1 MDIGRLLI
9 FTPLAIYCFYSFRKT
24 KLDVY
29 LMFGALSWY
38 GAIYSGKHNLSQF
51 LQEPIKTIINVITML
66 LVFRIFIPVFIPYF
80 KKSIAEY
87 KEYKESLKV

>member
-1 MDIGRLLI
+1 MDMGRLLI
-9 FTPLAIYCFYSFRKT
+9 FIPFTIYCFYFFRKT

-29 LMFGALSWY
+29 LMFGTLSWY

-51 LQEPIKTIINVITML
+51 LQEPIKIIINVITML
-66 LVFRIFIPVFIPYF
+66 LVFRIFMPVFIPHF

-87 KEYKESLKV
+87 REYKKSLKV